1 LTFCPAPT
9 MLGVRAFS
17 EAPMILRDATAED
30 VPGILAIYNE
40 VIATSTAVYI
50 DDPVSLADRQ
60 AWFAARQA
68 EAYPVLVA
76 TEGDAVLGYA
86 SFGTFRGPWPGFR
99 YSVEHSVHIRNDQ
112 RGKGVGGLLIEPLI
126 ARAEAM
132 GKHIMI
138 GAIDADNAGSI
149 RFHERFGFEIS
160 GHMKEVGFKFGRWL
174 DLVWMQRRL
183 G

>member
-1 LTFCPAPT
+1 
-9 MLGVRAFS
+9 
-17 EAPMILRDATAED
+17 MILRDAVVED

-40 VIATSTAVYI
+40 VIATSTAIYI
-50 DDPVSLADRQ
+50 DDPVSLTDRH

-68 EAYPVLVA
+68 DAYPVLVA
-76 TEGDAVLGYA
+76 TEGADVLGYA
-86 SFGTFRGPWPGFR
+86 SFGTFRGPWSGYR
-99 YSVEHSVHIRNDQ
+99 HSVEHSVHIRNDQ
-112 RGKGVGGLLIEPLI
+112 RGKGLGGLLMPPLI

-132 GKHIMI
+132 GKHVMI

-149 RFHERFGFEIS
+149 RFHARFGFEIS

-174 DLVWMQRRL
+174 DLVWMQRKL

>member
-1 LTFCPAPT
+1 
-9 MLGVRAFS
+9 ML
-17 EAPMILRDATAED
+17 IRDATAED

-60 AWFAARQA
+60 TWFNARCA
-68 EAYPVLVA
+68 DGYPVLVA
-76 TEGDAVLGYA
+76 AEGGEVLGYA
-86 SFGTFRGPWPGFR
+86 SYGTFRGPWPGFR

-112 RGKGVGGLLIEPLI
+112 RGKGIGGALMPPLI
-126 ARAEAM
+126 ARAAAQ
-132 GKHIMI
+132 GKHVMI

-149 RFHERFGFEIS
+149 RFHERFGFVTS
-160 GHMKEVGFKFGRWL
+160 GHMPEVGFKFGRWL

-183 G
+183 D